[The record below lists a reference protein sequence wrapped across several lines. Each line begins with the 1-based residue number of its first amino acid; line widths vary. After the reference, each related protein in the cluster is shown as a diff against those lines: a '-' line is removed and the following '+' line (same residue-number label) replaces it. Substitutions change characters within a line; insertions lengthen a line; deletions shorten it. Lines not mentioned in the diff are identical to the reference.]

1 MTGVQ
6 TCALPIYK
14 VQEGQT
20 LQVEKLPADV
30 GSELVLDQVLFVSSD
45 QGVQVGNPLVQA
57 RVTCEVL
64 DQARDRKV
72 VIFKHKKRKDYRRK
86 AGHRQPY
93 TVLKVK
99 AIEV

>member
-1 MTGVQ
+1 MYAIVNTGGKQ
-6 TCALPIYK
+6 YK

-30 GSELVLDQVLFVSSD
+30 GSEVVLDQVLFVSSD

-99 AIEV
+99 DIEV

>member
-1 MTGVQ
+1 MYAIVNTGGKQ
-6 TCALPIYK
+6 YK
-14 VQEGQT
+14 VQQGQT
-20 LQVEKLPADV
+20 LHVEKLPAEV
-30 GSELVLDQVLFVSSD
+30 GSEVVLDQVLFVSSD
-45 QGVQVGNPLVQA
+45 QGVQVGKPFVQA
-57 RVTCEVL
+57 KITCEVL

-86 AGHRQPY
+86 AGHKQAY

>member
-1 MTGVQ
+1 MYAIVNTGGKQ
-6 TCALPIYK
+6 YK

-20 LQVEKLPADV
+20 LQVEKLPAEV
-30 GSELVLDQVLFVSSD
+30 GAEVVLDQVLFVSSD
-45 QGVQVGNPLVQA
+45 QGVQVGNPLVPA
-57 RVTCEVL
+57 KVTCEVL

-99 AIEV
+99 DIEV

>member
-1 MTGVQ
+1 MYAIVNTGGKQ
-6 TCALPIYK
+6 YK

-20 LQVEKLPADV
+20 LQVEKLPAEV
-30 GSELVLDQVLFVSSD
+30 GSEVVLDQVLFVNSD
-45 QGVQVGNPLVQA
+45 QGVQVGNPFVQA
-57 RVTCEVL
+57 KVTCEVL
-64 DQARDRKV
+64 DQARDKKL

>member
-1 MTGVQ
+1 
-6 TCALPIYK
+6 
-14 VQEGQT
+14 
-20 LQVEKLPADV
+20 
-30 GSELVLDQVLFVSSD
+30 
-45 QGVQVGNPLVQA
+45 VGNPLVQA

>member
-1 MTGVQ
+1 MYAIVNTGGKQ
-6 TCALPIYK
+6 YK
-14 VQEGQT
+14 VQQGQT
-20 LQVEKLPADV
+20 LHVEKLPAEV
-30 GSELVLDQVLFVSSD
+30 GSEVVLDQVLFVSSD

-57 RVTCEVL
+57 KVTCEVL